1 MAMALKASMRCLS
14 ELEPRVCHLPSEE
27 DKKPEE
33 VPLGL
38 DMTVES
44 PPSERSGFTGPPT
57 RAGSWSLDSFA
68 KVRHSEV
75 SSMEW
80 ASNTSPHSEHMVSP
94 AEWSNTTS
102 VSLLQSRQNKS
113 AIFFFFWCV
122 CVCVCFLVFS
132 GSAFFSFYSIR
143 EEWRVWRCEDFFRS
157 LWSSLYLKVTNRG
170 KIVFLQYI
178 YIYIYIFEER
188 IFLLFCCTLST
199 FFNYFLLSCDRSCSS
214 DTSLYPNWTRVMSFW
229 KIKVMTNSIVKFVL
243 D

>member
-122 CVCVCFLVFS
+122 CVCVCVFWFSLALRFL
-132 GSAFFSFYSIR
+132 AF
-143 EEWRVWRCEDFFRS
+143 
-157 LWSSLYLKVTNRG
+157 
-170 KIVFLQYI
+170 IVFEKS
-178 YIYIYIFEER
+178 EESEDVR
-188 IFLLFCCTLST
+188 T
-199 FFNYFLLSCDRSCSS
+199 FFALCDH
-214 DTSLYPNWTRVMSFW
+214 LYTW
-229 KIKVMTNSIVKFVL
+229 KLRIGAK
-243 D
+243 